1 MVSFAHLLL
10 LTIPTS
16 RFNISV
22 LLYFLVGCVPSI
34 SMFHNMIE
42 FIQSKVIDNIN
53 FHNYLELV
61 PEVRELV
68 NEFYAR
74 YDASELSISP
84 SISLKN
90 VGLFCNY

>member
-74 YDASELSISP
+74 YDVSELSISP